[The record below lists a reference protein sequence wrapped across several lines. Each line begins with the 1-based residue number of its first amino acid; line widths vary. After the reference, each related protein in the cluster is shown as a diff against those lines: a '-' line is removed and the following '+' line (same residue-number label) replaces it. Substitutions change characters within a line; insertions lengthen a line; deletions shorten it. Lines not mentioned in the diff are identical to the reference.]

1 MDESLSVT
9 VINGAYVGRYLVWY
23 TGQSNQNA
31 HSMYM
36 YILTICLYLDMLFG
50 GSNYDSLIVRT
61 IAFPVQVAYWI
72 KRS

>member
-1 MDESLSVT
+1 MSKYVDENLSVT

-36 YILTICLYLDMLFG
+36 YILTICFYLLK
-50 GSNYDSLIVRT
+50 S
-61 IAFPVQVAYWI
+61 
-72 KRS
+72 KK